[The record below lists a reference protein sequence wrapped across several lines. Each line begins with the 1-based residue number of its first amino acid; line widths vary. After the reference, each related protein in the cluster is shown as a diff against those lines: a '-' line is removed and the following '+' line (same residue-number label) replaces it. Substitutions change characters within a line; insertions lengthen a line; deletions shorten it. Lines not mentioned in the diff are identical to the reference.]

1 MKKMVCGIVL
11 TFFSLFVLLAAAS
24 DTQEK
29 DPIASCNLYY
39 VIWLADNMLEDGGI
53 ANNIDTMH
61 TLCRQMQIVPS
72 MDYSFFSVPEGY
84 VFRIAAHF
92 GNTATMVLET
102 EAISS
107 SDFQMLESECL
118 EGGKADS
125 GSVSSVTNDSIL
137 LLIGELRT
145 TSITVTCYSPD
156 PGNKLLYD
164 IPLNMYFDQLLPI
177 PENATI
183 LTWNN

>member
-11 TFFSLFVLLAAAS
+11 TFFSFFILLAAAP

-53 ANNIDTMH
+53 ANNIDIMH
-61 TLCRQMQIVPS
+61 TLCRQVQIVPS

-125 GSVSSVTNDSIL
+125 ENVSDSIL
-137 LLIGELRT
+137 VLIGELRT
-145 TSITVTCYSPD
+145 TSITVTCSSPD

-164 IPLNMYFDQLLPI
+164 IPLNMYFDQLMPI

-183 LTWNN
+183 FTWNN